1 MVRGQRPDPLPDRR
15 VDARTQVP
23 QGYVKDGQIVL
34 NVGPSAVRNI
44 QMDNDWVTFSARF
57 GGASHAI
64 QVPVGNVL
72 AIYAKETGE
81 GMSFEHLLSD
91 ADEDATASIDAA
103 KALRP
108 ARKAKMSRRR
118 PSPPRASPGCGSSS
132 NIGPSSPYVVHAGI
146 AQLVEQSPCKR

>member
-1 MVRGQRPDPLPDRR
+1 MSGLSQQPYFLRALYEWCVDSGLTPYLTVR

-23 QGYVKDGQIVL
+23 QGYVKAGQIVL

-91 ADEDATASIDAA
+91 DDEDAMASIDAGESA
-103 KALRP
+103 ATGQE
-108 ARKAKMSRRR
+108 SEDE
-118 PSPPRASPGCGSSS
+118 PSPPQPPKGKPQLR
-132 NIGPSSPYVVHAGI
+132 VV
-146 AQLVEQSPCKR
+146 K